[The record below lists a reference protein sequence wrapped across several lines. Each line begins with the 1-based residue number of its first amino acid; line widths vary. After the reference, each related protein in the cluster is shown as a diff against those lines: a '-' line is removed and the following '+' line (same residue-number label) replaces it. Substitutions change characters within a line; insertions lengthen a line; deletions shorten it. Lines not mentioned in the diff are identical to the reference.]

1 MIGMIQKVPTDP
13 IYHTIKWLD
22 DMRKNRARLWK
33 EYLDILW
40 KGKPPPELKG
50 RLWGWLDEV
59 LNPKNHDEKEEL
71 DQQLFRLSALEGMAD
86 SEVETI
92 SNLAFQ
98 LKYQSTEI
106 RATKNLV
113 LDREYVVKNSISTEM
128 AVSEEALCY
137 KKKVK
142 RMRKRDLIT
151 YKLKNNLELTTSEKQ
166 MWGKKTTS
174 HI

>member
-22 DMRKNRARLWK
+22 NMWKNRARLWK

-40 KGKPPPELKG
+40 KGKPHPELKG
-50 RLWGWLDEV
+50 RVWGWLAEV
-59 LNPKNHDEKEEL
+59 LNPKNYKKKEEL
-71 DQQLFRLSALEGMAD
+71 DQQLFKLSALEGMAD
-86 SEVETI
+86 SEIETI

-106 RATKNLV
+106 KATRNLM
-113 LDREYVVKNSISTEM
+113 LDRSYAVLNNISTEIT
-128 AVSEEALCY
+128 VSEEALCY
-137 KKKVK
+137 QKKVK

-151 YKLKNNLELTTSEKQ
+151 YKLKNNLELTIPEKKDV
-166 MWGKKTTS
+166 GLS
-174 HI
+174 ALSCS